1 MKRVRRY
8 AGSEFK
14 RRDPSKTSIAM
25 GAAEAER
32 QRELR
37 EKFGWYGAMQHMR
50 LEREAK
56 AKAEG
61 QEGHN
66 D

>member
-1 MKRVRRY
+1 MIRRGP
-8 AGSEFK
+8 ARHTKTKFNSASA
-14 RRDPSKTSIAM
+14 RR
-25 GAAEAER
+25 GNAEAER

-37 EKFGWYGAMQHMR
+37 EQYGWYGAMQHMR

-56 AKAEG
+56 ARAEG

>member
-1 MKRVRRY
+1 MRHTKTKFNMDSARR
-8 AGSEFK
+8 GN
-14 RRDPSKTSIAM
+14 
-25 GAAEAER
+25 AEAER

-37 EKFGWYGAMQHMR
+37 EQYGWYGAMQHMR

-56 AKAEG
+56 ARAEG